1 MNIKFSF
8 VSDATKFVWDG
19 FGWGELRVLINKLT
33 FLGTGVTSQ
42 DFKDI
47 LTKTGIE
54 HLYAKHKFIANEQTQ
69 WN

>member
-1 MNIKFSF
+1 M
-8 VSDATKFVWDG
+8 VWVRVG
-19 FGWGELRVLINKLT
+19 LGGGLRVINNKSTL
-33 FLGTGVTSQ
+33 LGTGVTSQ
-42 DFKDI
+42 DLKDI